1 MSIARGSREAQH
13 TFKYERIESKV
24 KETTDK
30 SHQVIKQLLKL
41 LDRKEGIHDVIIVEG
56 QKPEIKINGKMRE
69 EPSLSDWNRGPIFEL
84 LKVSGDIKS
93 NYHYV
98 REEAKGKRGNTVVDE
113 KVIMVF
119 NKEIKGDEKGRGVRT
134 EEVYRHYD
142 IWEEVLGETRS
153 HDFTTEFKDKV
164 LRCHISCVHPD
175 NLSLT
180 IRVAPKEVPSYDKLN
195 LPQGLDNV
203 VKRHRRG
210 LILISGV
217 VSSGKTTTANSIID
231 VLNKNR
237 AGKERKL
244 IITAEDPVEY
254 VHKDINAKIIQRR
267 VGKDTPSFAQA
278 ARDALRESANVVY
291 LGEVR
296 TWEDMSNAL
305 QLSETGHLV
314 ITTIHSNSVLDTVER
329 FVMSAPPNVQE
340 NVRSRFNENLLGVAY
355 QELIPVEDKRYPLIT
370 QFFID
375 DENGRK
381 AFRDVKNR
389 KDLEKLFNEGG
400 DTLKYKQN
408 RVEAAEQIRNITG
421 VVSSVALDSI
431 V

>member
-1 MSIARGSREAQH
+1 MAISKAKESNEAY
-13 TFKYERIESKV
+13 KYETISGLVTETQKASHKV
-24 KETTDK
+24 I
-30 SHQVIKQLLKL
+30 SQLLKL
-41 LDRKEGIHDVIIVEG
+41 LMTEDGIHDVIIVEG
-56 QKPEIKINGKMRE
+56 QKPEIKINGKMRG

-84 LKVSGDIKS
+84 LKVSGDVKG
-93 NYHYV
+93 NVFYT
-98 REEAKGKRGNTVVDE
+98 RERKETKDGRAEFEE
-113 KVIMVF
+113 KVVRVF
-119 NKEIKGDEKGRGVRT
+119 SREVKDDTKTNGVKVKEQ
-134 EEVYRHYD
+134 VYQIHD
-142 IWEEVLGETRS
+142 IWEEVLGETKS

-164 LRCHISCVHPD
+164 LRCHISCVHPN

-180 IRVAPKEVPSYDKLN
+180 IRVAPKEVPSYDSLN
-195 LPQGLDNV
+195 LPQGLDNA
-203 VKRHRRG
+203 VKKHTRG
-210 LILISGV
+210 IILISGV
-217 VSSGKTTTANSIID
+217 VASGKTTTANALLD
-231 VLNKNR
+231 VLNKNTYESR
-237 AGKERKL
+237 DRKL

-329 FVMSAPPNVQE
+329 FIMAAPPNIQD

-355 QELIPVEDKRYPLIT
+355 QELIPLDDTRYPLIT

-375 DENGRK
+375 DMEGRK
-381 AFRDVKNR
+381 EFRNVKNR
-389 KDLEKLFNEGG
+389 EDLEHLFEKEGV
-400 DTLKYKQN
+400 LKYKQN
-408 RVEAAEQIRNITG
+408 REDAKDTLRQITG
-421 VVSSVALDSI
+421 KTRSVELDRI

>member
-1 MSIARGSREAQH
+1 MAVVRGSRETQH
-13 TFKYERIESKV
+13 TFKYKNIEAKV
-24 KETTDK
+24 KETSEQSLK
-30 SHQVIKQLLKL
+30 VIRQLLRL
-41 LDRKEGIHDVIIVEG
+41 LDKKDGIHDVIIVEG

-69 EPSLSDWNRGPIFEL
+69 EPSLSDWTKGPIFEL

-93 NYHYV
+93 NYHFV
-98 REEAKGKRGNTVVDE
+98 REEVEGRGGRRVIDE
-113 KVIMVF
+113 RVIQVF
-119 NKEIKGDEKGRGVRT
+119 NKEITGDAKGRGKGT

-142 IWEEVLGETRS
+142 VWEDVLGENKS

-164 LRCHISCVHPD
+164 LRCHISCVHPE

-203 VKRHRRG
+203 VKRHSRG

-237 AGKERKL
+237 AGKDRKL

-254 VHKDINAKIIQRR
+254 VHMDINAKIIQRR

-296 TWEDMSNAL
+296 TWDDMSNAL

-375 DENGRK
+375 DDKGRK

-389 KDLEKLFNEGG
+389 KDLEKLFHEDG
-400 DTLKYKQN
+400 DTLKYKLT
-408 RVEAAEQIRNITG
+408 RKEAVEQIKDATG
-421 VVSSVALDSI
+421 VRSSVALDSI